1 MNEFAY
7 IEKNLEKIRKDAAFA
22 AAKSPYAQEYDIL
35 LATKYASAEEIN
47 YAHSLGINKI
57 GENRVQS
64 LLEKYD
70 KLDRDGL
77 DIHFIGSL
85 QRNKVKYIIDKVSMI
100 ESLDSVELAREIEK
114 QAAKHGIVMDCLI
127 EVNIGDEDAKGGVRK
142 EDVMS
147 FADEV
152 LKFEHIRLC
161 GLMTM
166 APKCTEIDEYRKY
179 FKESYNIF
187 IDICEK
193 KLHNICRQ
201 VLSMGMSESFSA
213 ALMEGATL
221 IRVGRAAF
229 NKDN

>member
-1 MNEFAY
+1 MFEY
-7 IEKNLEKIRKDAAFA
+7 IDKNLKRIKEAAEA
-22 AAKSPYAQEYDIL
+22 AAARSPYGQKFDIL

-47 YAHSLGINKI
+47 YVHSLGIDKI

-70 KLDRDGL
+70 KLDKEGL

-100 ESLDSVELAREIEK
+100 ESLDSLALAAEIEK
-114 QAAKHGIVMDCLI
+114 QAAKHGKVMDCLI
-127 EVNIGDEDAKGGVRK
+127 EVNIGEEEAKGGIGKNEVL
-142 EDVMS
+142 D
-147 FADEV
+147 FADSISQ
-152 LKFEHIRLC
+152 FEHIRLC
-161 GLMTM
+161 GIMTM

-193 KLHNICRQ
+193 KLHNVNRQ
-201 VLSMGMSESFSA
+201 VLSMGMSESFVP
-213 ALMEGATL
+213 ALMEGANL

-229 NKDN
+229 AKD

>member
-1 MNEFAY
+1 MFEY
-7 IEKNLEKIRKDAAFA
+7 IDENLKNIRA
-22 AAKSPYAQEYDIL
+22 AAGKAVELSPYGQEYDIL

-47 YAHSLGINKI
+47 HAHSLGINKI

-114 QAAKHGIVMDCLI
+114 QAAKKNIVMDCLVEI
-127 EVNIGDEDAKGGVRK
+127 NIGGEAAKGGISK
-142 EDVMS
+142 SDVHEFIDAVSM
-147 FADEV
+147 FP
-152 LKFEHIRLC
+152 HIRVC

-193 KLHNICRQ
+193 KLHNVNRK
-201 VLSMGMSESFSA
+201 VLSMGMSESFEA
-213 ALMEGATL
+213 ALMEGANL

-229 NKDN
+229 QK

>member
-7 IEKNLEKIRKDAAFA
+7 IDRNLESIRRRAAEA
-22 AAKSPYAQEYDIL
+22 AASSPYGQSYDIL
-35 LATKYASAEEIN
+35 LATKYASAAEIN
-47 YAHSLGINKI
+47 YAHSKGIRKI

-70 KLDRDGL
+70 ALDKEDL

-100 ESLDSVELAREIEK
+100 ESLDSIELAHEIEK
-114 QAAKHGIVMDCLI
+114 QAAKHGKVMDCLI
-127 EVNIGDEDAKGGVRK
+127 EINIGDEASKGGIRK
-142 EDVMS
+142 EEAIA
-147 FADEV
+147 FAEAV
-152 LKFEHIRLC
+152 QSFEHIRLC
-161 GLMTM
+161 GIMTM

-179 FKESYNIF
+179 FRESYHIF

-193 KLHNICRQ
+193 KLHNVSRCI
-201 VLSMGMSESFSA
+201 LSMGMSDSFSA
-213 ALMEGATL
+213 ALAEGANL

-229 NKDN
+229 QKDE

>member
-1 MNEFAY
+1 MSEFEY
-7 IEKNLEKIRKDAAFA
+7 IDRNLKRIKEEALQ
-22 AAKSPYAQEYDIL
+22 AAKISPYGQDFDIL

-47 YAHSLGINKI
+47 
-57 GENRVQS
+57 QS

-70 KLDRDGL
+70 KLDKGL

-100 ESLDSVELAREIEK
+100 ESLDSLELAKEIEK
-114 QAAKHGIVMDCLI
+114 QAAKHDKIMDCLV
-127 EVNIGDEDAKGGVRK
+127 EVNIGDEESKGGISK
-142 EDVMS
+142 N
-147 FADEV
+147 EV
-152 LKFEHIRLC
+152 LSFIDSLSEFSHIKVC

-166 APKCTEIDEYRKY
+166 APKCTEIHEYRKY

-193 KLHNICRQ
+193 KLHNVSRQ
-201 VLSMGMSESFSA
+201 VLSMGMSDSFVP
-213 ALMEGATL
+213 ALMEGANL

-229 NKDN
+229 NKE